1 MFGLGFGVSF
11 VFLFVGPA
19 GVVKVVLAYPRSIVP
34 FNVFLLIPT
43 QFGLQNNLNMPIAFQ
58 GPTPFL
64 MKEVRSTLG
73 ITPITTVIGCGR
85 GNRQE
90 GTGGGCQNGNSTMN
104 RIWTRGVILGIETSV
119 KQIGQGDFSGVRV
132 RGWRCTMYWINPKR
146 GLWRRWVLGWGL
158 NWI

>member
-1 MFGLGFGVSF
+1 MMFGLGFGVSF

-64 MKEVRSTLG
+64 MKEVRSTRHYSYYYCDWLWQG
-73 ITPITTVIGCGR
+73 KQAG
-85 GNRQE
+85 GNRRRVPKREQHYE
-90 GTGGGCQNGNSTMN
+90 SHLNQRRHTG
-104 RIWTRGVILGIETSV
+104 ETSV

-132 RGWRCTMYWINPKR
+132 RGWRCTMY
-146 GLWRRWVLGWGL
+146 
-158 NWI
+158 